1 MIFSPYWNLIIL
13 KVLQINNMDMKF
25 FIFRFLLIFFL
36 YSHSCIIWAQHVK
49 GRVTDESGVP
59 LEYASVMIVDAN
71 DSTLI
76 AGCVTNAGGEFEFER
91 MYPKELILRVK
102 YIGYEDHKRLLSH
115 SVYDVG
121 IIKMKPSTSVVGEV
135 IVKGSKPLFQTQ
147 NGSLVTNVAGTVLSQ
162 THEMGELVAQIP
174 GIVKTADGGF
184 EVFGSGSPIIYVNN
198 KKVQDVNELRLL
210 SPKEIKSIELITNP
224 GAKYDAEGKSV
235 LRIVTL
241 KKEDGFALQAGGN
254 AKQNDDTSYGGDLK
268 VAYKR
273 DKINL
278 SASYGYSDGRNRS
291 NLPQNKTLFIGEDT
305 HSFAQDQKA
314 KGKLTSHEWK
324 LNADY
329 EINDRH
335 NVGFEWDASRS
346 KDKENRSSLLDY
358 TLNGSQVKSTGITN
372 DYQNDINF
380 NHLNIFH
387 NGRWGKHL
395 TTELNLDYANN
406 NNDYRQ
412 NTSETTN
419 RLATETQSKGRS
431 TLDIYAGKL
440 AFGYD
445 LVSGVDISWGLEYN
459 HISGS
464 GRIST
469 NSSSVP
475 SSDYENKEDKYA
487 IYAELNAQIGNFGV
501 NGGIRYEDLVSDYDD
516 HIDKDGNVHRHYRNI
531 YPSLS
536 LSHSANGWS
545 NTLSFSSRTTRPS
558 FRQLSNSSYY
568 ANEFMYQRG
577 NPLLKPSNSYI
588 VQWRTGYKFLNFS
601 ASYTQVDDYIS
612 TDFYVPERTA
622 TQVVS
627 SYSNFDKIQYFKAS
641 LTLQKAIAWWRPSF
655 TIGLNQP
662 FFHYEF
668 RGEKMSYNKAQ
679 VYFLANQYFTLPKSY
694 LLSVYYY
701 LNSGGNQGAVELK
714 SFQMLNMGL
723 QKSFFDGKLSVSL
736 NARDIFHTMKY
747 KETERIRNLLFRQ
760 TEDYCLWNYSISLIY
775 RLNKN
780 KAKYR
785 GKTSIRE
792 ELERL

>member
-1 MIFSPYWNLIIL
+1 M
-13 KVLQINNMDMKF
+13 
-25 FIFRFLLIFFL
+25 
-36 YSHSCIIWAQHVK
+36 
-49 GRVTDESGVP
+49 
-59 LEYASVMIVDAN
+59 
-71 DSTLI
+71 
-76 AGCVTNAGGEFEFER
+76 
-91 MYPKELILRVK
+91 
-102 YIGYEDHKRLLSH
+102 
-115 SVYDVG
+115 
-121 IIKMKPSTSVVGEV
+121 
-135 IVKGSKPLFQTQ
+135 
-147 NGSLVTNVAGTVLSQ
+147 
-162 THEMGELVAQIP
+162 
-174 GIVKTADGGF
+174 
-184 EVFGSGSPIIYVNN
+184 
-198 KKVQDVNELRLL
+198 
-210 SPKEIKSIELITNP
+210 
-224 GAKYDAEGKSV
+224 EG
-235 LRIVTL
+235 
-241 KKEDGFALQAGGN
+241 
-254 AKQNDDTSYGGDLK
+254 
-268 VAYKR
+268 
-273 DKINL
+273 
-278 SASYGYSDGRNRS
+278 
-291 NLPQNKTLFIGEDT
+291 
-305 HSFAQDQKA
+305 
-314 KGKLTSHEWK
+314 
-324 LNADY
+324 
-329 EINDRH
+329 
-335 NVGFEWDASRS
+335 
-346 KDKENRSSLLDY
+346 
-358 TLNGSQVKSTGITN
+358 
-372 DYQNDINF
+372 
-380 NHLNIFH
+380 
-387 NGRWGKHL
+387 GKHL